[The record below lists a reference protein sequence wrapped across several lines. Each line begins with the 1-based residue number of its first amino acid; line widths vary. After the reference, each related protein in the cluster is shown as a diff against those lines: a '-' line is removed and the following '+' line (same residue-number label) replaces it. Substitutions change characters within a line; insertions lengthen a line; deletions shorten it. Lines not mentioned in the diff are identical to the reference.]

1 MAAVFSPKPVEE
13 ALEQQ
18 RYGEALAAAWEA
30 LEGVA
35 AESDEARSLHRLAL
49 QAAFYLRDV
58 ETARRHGLVALR
70 IAQAADDPLAI
81 ARSHNDLAV
90 VAGAEMLFPEAL
102 DHLWQAVHL
111 REQAGSDA
119 DPATLNNLANVYLK
133 LERYDEAIGLLVLAE
148 ARFAEAGDEGS
159 AALARANLGRA
170 YADADRSHQ
179 AIPALDG
186 ALETFERLDRH
197 GDVAATHAKLG
208 VAHGRAG
215 AAARARAAFE
225 RALALHEAGH
235 GARFEAETRQWYGT
249 WALGEDDASLAI
261 EQLEAASAAYDD
273 AQRARSG
280 VLEPLSR
287 ALEAMGR
294 TDEALAALRA
304 YVAGQEELRTAAAD
318 ASARVR
324 LLELEAGVGGDQ
336 EVSRRHA
343 VELERRNA
351 ELRAHTRR
359 LARLSVTDSLTNLPN
374 RRALDQR
381 LREEVARAERHGTPL
396 VLALLDLDRFKS
408 INDGFSHDV
417 GDRVLVRVAELLQGS
432 LRASD
437 VAARW
442 GGEEF
447 ALLLPETRT
456 LEATSVLERVRAA
469 VAGHDWARIAP
480 GLAVTASIG
489 VADLAEAGDVSE
501 LLRLADRR
509 LYGAKDAG
517 RDRTVGSG

>member
-1 MAAVFSPKPVEE
+1 MSSPKAVEE

-18 RYGEALAAAWEA
+18 RYDEALAAAREA

-35 AESDEARSLHRLAL
+35 AGSSEARSLHRLAL

-58 ETARRHGLVALR
+58 ETAQRHGLAALR
-70 IAQAADDPLAI
+70 IAQEADDPVAI

-111 REQAGSDA
+111 RERAGADA

-148 ARFAEAGDEGS
+148 TRFREAGDEGS
-159 AALARANLGRA
+159 AALASANLGRA
-170 YADADRSHQ
+170 YAEADRSHQ
-179 AIPALDG
+179 AIPALDA
-186 ALETFERLDRH
+186 ALETFERLGRD

-215 AAARARAAFE
+215 AAARAREAFE
-225 RALALHEAGH
+225 RALALHDDGH
-235 GARFEAETRQWYGT
+235 GARFEAETRQWCGT
-249 WALGEDDASLAI
+249 WALEEGDASLAI
-261 EQLEAASAAYDD
+261 EQLEAASAAFDD

-287 ALEAMGR
+287 ALEAVGR
-294 TDEALAALRA
+294 TDEALTALRA
-304 YVAGQEELRTAAAD
+304 YVAGQDELRTAAAE

-351 ELRAHTRR
+351 ELRAHARR
-359 LARLSVTDSLTNLPN
+359 LARLSVTDQLTSLPN
-374 RRALDQR
+374 RRAFDER
-381 LREEVARAERHGTPL
+381 LREEAARAQRHGTPL
-396 VLALLDLDRFKS
+396 VLALLDLDRFKA
-408 INDGFSHDV
+408 INDGFSHDI
-417 GDRVLVRVAELLQGS
+417 GDRVLVRVAELLHGS

-456 LEATSVLERVRAA
+456 RDATSVLERVRAA
-469 VAGHDWARIAP
+469 VADHAWARIAP
-480 GLAVTASIG
+480 GLSVTASIG
-489 VADLAEAGDVSE
+489 AADLAEAGDVSA

-517 RDRTVGSG
+517 RDRTVDFG